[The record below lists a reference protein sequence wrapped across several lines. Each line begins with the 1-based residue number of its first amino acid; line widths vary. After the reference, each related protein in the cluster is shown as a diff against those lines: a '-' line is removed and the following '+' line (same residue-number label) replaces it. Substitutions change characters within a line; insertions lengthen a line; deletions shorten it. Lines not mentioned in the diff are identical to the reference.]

1 MSTIE
6 QSELDRPLAR
16 RPSGALLAAGLTRRD
31 HTIVAFIEKNGLQ
44 HGELALQPATE
55 VELLELAWSCDGQVL
70 LVWLQLHAV
79 AGHLLQLWMVGNHH
93 WYLKQQLDE
102 AGEVVGPVWSQQ
114 HPGMLRYIVRSSG
127 EEVLKTVK
135 LAWSTDCGGELATV
149 AVVDGATM
157 GLTPLG
163 ETVVPPPAAALQ
175 LRVDRPV
182 RQVVF
187 PSPGPGQGLLAG
199 ATQDGNSLLVVMDLA
214 GKEAAPATRR
224 AARCGVWRP
233 PGRRC
238 HGAAGERPAA
248 PVGK

>member
-6 QSELDRPLAR
+6 QSELDRLLAW

-55 VELLELAWSCDGQVL
+55 GELLELAWSCDGQVL
-70 LVWLQLHAV
+70 LVWLQLPAV

-93 WYLKQQLDE
+93 WYLKQQLVE

-149 AVVDGATM
+149 AVVDGATV
-157 GLTPLG
+157 GLTRWARRWCRRL
-163 ETVVPPPAAALQ
+163 PPPSSSGWTGPSGRWCSPAPGRG
-175 LRVDRPV
+175 RVCW
-182 RQVVF
+182 
-187 PSPGPGQGLLAG
+187 PGPPRM
-199 ATQDGNSLLVVMDLA
+199 ATA
-214 GKEAAPATRR
+214 
-224 AARCGVWRP
+224 CWW
-233 PGRRC
+233 
-238 HGAAGERPAA
+238 
-248 PVGK
+248 